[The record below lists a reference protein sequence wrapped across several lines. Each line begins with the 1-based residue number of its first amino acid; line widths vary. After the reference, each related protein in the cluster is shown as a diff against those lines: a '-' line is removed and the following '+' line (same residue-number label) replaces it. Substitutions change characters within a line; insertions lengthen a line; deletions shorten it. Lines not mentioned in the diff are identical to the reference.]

1 MTDTPLDTGIL
12 AYLQR
17 GVAASP
23 RSDTAAVL
31 AISATEGE
39 ALLRQVKAVV
49 TESLSVPVD
58 WPSTTLA
65 DAGRHVSD
73 VMRERHPEL
82 GQDAL
87 DALAWN
93 VTYEWR

>member
-31 AISATEGE
+31 AISATE
-39 ALLRQVKAVV
+39 ARPC
-49 TESLSVPVD
+49 S
-58 WPSTTLA
+58 
-65 DAGRHVSD
+65 GR
-73 VMRERHPEL
+73 
-82 GQDAL
+82 
-87 DALAWN
+87 
-93 VTYEWR
+93 